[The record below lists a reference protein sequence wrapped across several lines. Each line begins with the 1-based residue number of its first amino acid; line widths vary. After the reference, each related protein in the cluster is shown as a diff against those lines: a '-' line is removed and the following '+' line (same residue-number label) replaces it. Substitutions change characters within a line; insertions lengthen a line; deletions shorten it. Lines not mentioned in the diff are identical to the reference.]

1 MGKIITSIILLA
13 IAAVA
18 FGMSIRSLR
27 EKGFL
32 FNNAYLY
39 ALKQEREAM
48 DKKPYYRQSSVV
60 FALLGMIFLLNAL
73 SVHFSLDW
81 MIYLVGALIVFTLIY
96 AVVSSIV
103 IEKNRGEKR

>member
-1 MGKIITSIILLA
+1 MGNVITFIILLA
-13 IAAVA
+13 IAAAA
-18 FGMSIRSLR
+18 FGMSLRSFR

-39 ALKQEREAM
+39 ASKQEREAM

-73 SVHFSLDW
+73 SVLFSLDW
-81 MIYLVGALIVFTLIY
+81 MIYLVGALIVLTLVY
-96 AVVSSIV
+96 AIVSGIV